1 MLGLGDYWVL
11 TAYCANIIIVIICV
25 VYGIINWNRG
35 GENSL
40 TESKESE
47 K

>member
-1 MLGLGDYWVL
+1 MLGLGDFWVL
-11 TAYCANIIIVIICV
+11 LAYAANIIVVVVCVI
-25 VYGIINWNRG
+25 YGIINWNRG

-40 TESKESE
+40 TENKEN

>member
-1 MLGLGDYWVL
+1 MLGLGDFWVL
-11 TAYCANIIIVIICV
+11 LAYSANIIVVVVCII
-25 VYGIINWNRG
+25 YGAINWNRG

-40 TESKESE
+40 TENKEN

>member
-1 MLGLGDYWVL
+1 MFGLGDFWVL
-11 TAYCANIIIVIICV
+11 SAYLANIVVVLVCI

-40 TESKESE
+40 LEKMESDK
-47 K
+47 

>member
-1 MLGLGDYWVL
+1 MLGLGDFWV
-11 TAYCANIIIVIICV
+11 AFAFIANVAVVLVCV
-25 VYGIINWNRG
+25 VYGIVNWNRG

-40 TESKESE
+40 TEEREGE